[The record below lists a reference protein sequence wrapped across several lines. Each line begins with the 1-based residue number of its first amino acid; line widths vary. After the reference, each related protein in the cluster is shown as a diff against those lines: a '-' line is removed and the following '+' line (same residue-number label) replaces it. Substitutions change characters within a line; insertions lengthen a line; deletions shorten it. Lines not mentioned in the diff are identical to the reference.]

1 MKKALVFSSLAAAA
15 VSAMAQ
21 SAPPQGSREMGRVLS
36 TVPVVQQVPVS
47 QQVCGNQ
54 QVVTQA
60 PSSGVGSV
68 LGGVAGGIVGNAVGH
83 GGGRAAATALG
94 IVGGAMLGNSAEGP
108 GPQYVQNV
116 PTCTTQTTY
125 QNRTV
130 GYDVTYEYAGRQYN
144 TRMASDPGGWVP
156 VEVAASGGNA
166 PQSAYDSYPQTGVV
180 EQGVVVGP
188 SYATAPAPVVY
199 TQAPVYAPV
208 YVPTPVYAPGYYG
221 GYGGYGGGYGYG
233 GFAAPIGLSLNLGYS
248 RGFGGHGGH
257 GRWR

>member
-1 MKKALVFSSLAAAA
+1 MKKALVFSTLAAAA

-21 SAPPQGSREMGRVLS
+21 SAPLRDSRDPREMGRVLS

-47 QQVCGNQ
+47 QQVCGSQ

-60 PSSGVGSV
+60 PSTGVGTV
-68 LGGVAGGIVGNAVGH
+68 LGGIAGGVVGNAIGH

-108 GPQYVQNV
+108 GPAYVQNV
-116 PTCTTQTTY
+116 PTCGTQTTY

-130 GYDVTYEYAGRQYN
+130 GYDVTYEYAGRQYT
-144 TRMASDPGGWVP
+144 TRMASDPGAYVP
-156 VEVAASGGNA
+156 VEVGAVGESA
-166 PQSAYDSYPQTGVV
+166 PQQAYGGYGNPGTV

-188 SYATAPAPVVY
+188 GYATTVAPVVY
-199 TQAPVYAPV
+199 QTYAPAPVYAPV
-208 YVPTPVYAPGYYG
+208 YGGGYYG
-221 GYGGYGGGYGYG
+221 GYGGGYG

-248 RGFGGHGGH
+248 RGWGGGH